1 MKVIKTK
8 INQAQTKCDEIKKGL
23 ESNHLKTIEELNTK
37 HKQELID
44 VEENIVN
51 NLLSKIL

>member
-8 INQAQTKCDEIKKGL
+8 INQAQTKCDEIKKSL
-23 ESNHLKTIEELNTK
+23 KDNHLKTVDELNRK
-37 HKQELID
+37 HEQELVD

-51 NLLSKIL
+51 DLLSKIL